1 MKFKHLEET
10 GYTYGQHFRISIRWA
25 TRMFVLSTAAFT
37 HAVWPDVFSRTV
49 STKIK
54 EYNEEINPRKD

>member
-25 TRMFVLSTAAFT
+25 TRMLVLSTAAFT
-37 HAVWPDVFSRTV
+37 HAVWPDFFSRTV
-49 STKIK
+49 SSKIK